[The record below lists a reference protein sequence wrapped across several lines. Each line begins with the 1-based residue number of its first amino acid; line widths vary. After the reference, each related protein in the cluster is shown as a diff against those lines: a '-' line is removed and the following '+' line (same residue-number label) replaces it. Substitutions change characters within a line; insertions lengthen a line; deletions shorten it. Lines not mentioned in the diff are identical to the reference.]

1 MKNRAGNTWKKFL
14 IILIFAIIITIQ
26 VLNQADV
33 PLTVTLLTSA
43 SFLAIAFLVFNTQNE
58 NNYQTNESFDV
69 FERDRIL
76 TIINNLDS
84 GILTTDKN
92 GLVQIYNAASLNL
105 LDTNTAPS
113 GKHIDEVLQLEN
125 TTQESISTFDLMKDR
140 TSSIK
145 IDDFYLADDSVEDRI
160 RLELTISPIHGYHHQ
175 TSNEDGFIVI
185 LRDITKEKSLNEER
199 DEFISVVSHE
209 LRTPLTISEGT
220 LSTAKLILSKQENV
234 PEAVNEA
241 VKRAYDQ
248 TIFLSRMVNDLSILS
263 RAQRGVMSEA
273 EEINTKDFLHDLY
286 NQYLNEASK
295 KNLQLNLDISNK
307 LDNIS
312 TSRLYIQELLQ
323 NFITNAI
330 KYTEEGSVTISASQ
344 KSGMITFA
352 VSDTGIGISKTDQAK
367 VFQRFYRAEDYRTR
381 ETSGTG
387 LGLYVAQKLAQKMK
401 TKIHLKSRLNHGST
415 FSFELPA
422 VKATK

>member
-1 MKNRAGNTWKKFL
+1 MKNRAGNKWKKFL

-26 VLNQADV
+26 VLNQADI

-58 NNYQTNESFDV
+58 STYQTNESFDV

-113 GKHIDEVLQLEN
+113 GKHIDEVLRLEN

-145 IDDFYLADDSVEDRI
+145 IDDFYLADDSAEDRI

-241 VKRAYDQ
+241 VKRAYNQ

-286 NQYLNEASK
+286 NQYLNEAGK

-344 KSGMITFA
+344 KSGIITLA

-381 ETSGTG
+381 KTSGTG

-422 VKATK
+422 IKTND